1 MRVYDAPWSK
11 TTGPV
16 PQTSA
21 IHGSFS
27 LPLDGGYKFVL
38 VPNDIDLD
46 LPVDANDAR
55 SEIACNYNALKG
67 LVALG
72 QSIFALTT
80 LYKTRGDQIAQYG
93 YAAFGLTVA
102 PYAIMS
108 LINLIGGMVTP
119 QYPCFYMVGSSIMDE
134 AQRRPGCYFQGTV
147 GRLGDTENEPPQQIE
162 TFKEKLRLSNKP
174 VLFEQVNDITL
185 RARVYLS
192 DNNYR
197 YNPLSFWKPALSKD
211 HTTDIEMSSIEP
223 LEESVVLEIEYEHQ
237 HQQTAAEAGLLLQ
250 PQQNHENQSET
261 YLFVPNSSRT
271 RLHGYARRPPRVW
284 FNVENQT
291 HFAENTTARLFF
303 NLGDDLHSFFTYILA
318 AFLGF
323 VPLAMIG
330 GLSKFRNGGSTAAQR
345 GWTMSWWVFGFLYGN
360 APVWNSFA
368 VDKVSLNRPTLAI
381 LSVPAIGGFVVVGQ
395 MLASYGTCVRIS

>member
-1 MRVYDAPWSK
+1 M
-11 TTGPV
+11 
-16 PQTSA
+16 
-21 IHGSFS
+21 
-27 LPLDGGYKFVL
+27 L